1 MADQRNHRGW
11 AGIGA
16 MALAVGLSSTAA
28 WGAAP
33 SSPPSGK
40 ASPLSGIAVSG
51 GSGSLSVTGYL
62 INSSCAVSVDKNS
75 DEFTLSQEQVRNS
88 SRNDK
93 LVSLRF
99 LFTLTG
105 CADTPLQLGIAG
117 DPYGGTA
124 NPVEVSMFD
133 FDDTNKGLF
142 YQLQIEPDQASATS
156 WFVGNSNVKSET
168 KSFSFYNMNISNTP
182 TVLVPHTDSE
192 HFTLLLHV
200 TRNEIAHPVYDN
212 ADVERVNATFTYYFT
227 YF

>member
-11 AGIGA
+11 MGGIGA
-16 MALAVGLSSTAA
+16 MALAVGLSGTAA
-28 WGAAP
+28 WGAEP
-33 SSPPSGK
+33 SSGDTSL
-40 ASPLSGIAVSG
+40 LSGFAVPG
-51 GSGSLSVTGYL
+51 GSGTINVTGHL
-62 INSSCAVSVDKNS
+62 INSTVDKNS

-124 NPVEVSMFD
+124 NPAEVSMFD

-168 KSFSFYNMNISNTP
+168 KNFNFYNMNISNTP

-192 HFTLLLHV
+192 HFTLLMHV

>member
-1 MADQRNHRGW
+1 MADQRNYRGW

-16 MALAVGLSSTAA
+16 MALAVGLSGTAA

-33 SSPPSGK
+33 SSPP
-40 ASPLSGIAVSG
+40 SPLSGIAVSG

-105 CADTPLQLGIAG
+105 CANTPLQLGIAG
-117 DPYGGTA
+117 NTYGGTA
-124 NPVEVSMFD
+124 NLAGISMFN
-133 FDDTNKGLF
+133 FDDTSKGLF
-142 YQLQIEPDQASATS
+142 YQLLIEPDQASATS
-156 WFVGNSNVKSET
+156 WFVGNGSITPET
-168 KSFSFYNMNISNTP
+168 KSFPFYNMNISDIS

-192 HFTLLLHV
+192 HFILLMHV
-200 TRNEIAHPVYDN
+200 IRNEISPPVYDN
-212 ADVERVNATFTYYFT
+212 ADVERVNTTFTYYFT